1 MKAGSTRVIVAALAV
16 NFAIAIT
23 KFIAAAITG
32 SSAMLSEGIHSI
44 VDTGNQGLLLY
55 GLKRAK
61 KAPDALH
68 PFGHGK
74 EVYFWSF
81 VVALLVFA
89 LGAGISMYEGIVHIL
104 HPTEVRDPTINYI
117 VLALAMMFEGY
128 AWKVALNAFNAQ
140 RGKLGYIESVRRT
153 KDPTILV
160 VLFEDSAALL
170 GLTAA
175 FVGVAASQIT
185 QNALYDGIASVIIG
199 IILAV
204 TAMWLAFET
213 KGLLIGESARGYVVQ
228 SVRDMVQTLPSVK
241 HVNEVL
247 TMHMGPDFILAN
259 ISIEFHDGL
268 KSDDIENAIGK
279 MSRSI
284 KNRHPEIK
292 RIFIE
297 AESRESND
305 AEAQEFL
312 DSAPIETP
320 K

>member
-1 MKAGSTRVIVAALAV
+1 MKGGSVKVILSALVANFVIAV
-16 NFAIAIT
+16 T
-23 KFIAAAITG
+23 KFIAAGMTG
-32 SSAMLSEGIHSI
+32 SSAMMSEGIHSI
-44 VDTGNQGLLLY
+44 VDTGNQALLLY

-74 EVYFWSF
+74 EIYFWSF

-89 LGAGISMYEGIVHIL
+89 LGAGISMYEGITHIL
-104 HPTEVRDPTINYI
+104 HPTEVTDPTINYV
-117 VLALAMMFEGY
+117 VLAIAMVFEGY
-128 AWKVALNAFNAQ
+128 AWKVAFNAFNAR
-140 RGKLGYIESVRRT
+140 RGKWGYIESVRRS

-170 GLTAA
+170 GLMAA
-175 FVGVAASQIT
+175 FIGVAATQIT
-185 QNALYDGIASVIIG
+185 GNAIYDGIASVVIG
-199 IILAV
+199 IILAG

-213 KGLLIGESARGYVVQ
+213 KGLLIGESARSHVVM
-228 SVRDMVQTLPSVK
+228 SVTEMTKAMAGVE

-259 ISIEFHDGL
+259 ISVDFRDGL
-268 KSDDIENAIGK
+268 KSEDIERTIAD
-279 MSRSI
+279 MSRAI
-284 KNRHPEIK
+284 KKRHPEIK

-305 AEAQEFL
+305 AEAQAFL
-312 DSAPIETP
+312 DDANSEASD
-320 K
+320 

>member
-1 MKAGSTRVIVAALAV
+1 MLTLA
-16 NFAIAIT
+16 
-23 KFIAAAITG
+23 
-32 SSAMLSEGIHSI
+32 
-44 VDTGNQGLLLY
+44 

-61 KAPDALH
+61 GASDALL

-89 LGAGISMYEGIVHIL
+89 LGAGISMNEGIAHIL

-128 AWKVALNAFNAQ
+128 AWKVPFNAFNAQ
-140 RGKLGYIESVRRT
+140 LGKLGYIESVRRT
-153 KDPTILV
+153 KDPTLLV

-175 FVGVAASQIT
+175 FIGVAASQIT

-204 TAMWLAFET
+204 TVMWLAFET

-228 SVRDMVQTLPSVK
+228 SVRDMVQALPSVK

-268 KSDDIENAIGK
+268 KSDEIENAIGK
-279 MSRSI
+279 MSHSI
-284 KNRHPEIK
+284 KERHPEKTYFYRSRIK
-292 RIFIE
+292 RIK
-297 AESRESND
+297 RR
-305 AEAQEFL
+305 
-312 DSAPIETP
+312 
-320 K
+320 